1 MKKIT
6 EMTKISNYYIDM
18 WELIPSN
25 VELFVCESG
34 NPQGVRVQVSN
45 DREFERASKGF
56 KNAELWYTK

>member
-1 MKKIT
+1 
-6 EMTKISNYYIDM
+6 M